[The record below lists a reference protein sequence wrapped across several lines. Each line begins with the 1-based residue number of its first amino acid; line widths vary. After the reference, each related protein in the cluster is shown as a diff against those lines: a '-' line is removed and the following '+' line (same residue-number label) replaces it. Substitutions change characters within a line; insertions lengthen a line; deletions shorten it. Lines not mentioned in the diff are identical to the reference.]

1 MPSKLEASS
10 PPDKGRRITQVA
22 GPTQVA
28 VCEGVVISRI
38 QPTPKSFR
46 VNTGDGGAL
55 RAGSNPWRTAQL
67 KITVRV
73 HQHVRRRDAYIR
85 RACVREKMEC
95 EAAHFG
101 ATVVR
106 ALVFARGASEVL
118 SEICRPVRRQGV
130 ARYQHGGLQIP
141 PQTRFGLIDTV
152 VNVDRLRPYKQ
163 RPPDLGP
170 SEEDA
175 QPEALIVDPRGGTW
189 WEVEDVVAHRWRKG
203 QRKFPKVQGFRAV
216 VR

>member
-1 MPSKLEASS
+1 
-10 PPDKGRRITQVA
+10 
-22 GPTQVA
+22 
-28 VCEGVVISRI
+28 
-38 QPTPKSFR
+38 
-46 VNTGDGGAL
+46 
-55 RAGSNPWRTAQL
+55 
-67 KITVRV
+67 
-73 HQHVRRRDAYIR
+73 
-85 RACVREKMEC
+85 MEC

-189 WEVEDVVAHRWRKG
+189 WEVEDVVAHRWCKG
-203 QRKFPKVQGFRAV
+203 QRKFLVRYKGFGPSFDEWKQEEDVSEQLVKDYDELCRLFCAQDLVTAATPAPTSSRAPASTPSEPDPS
-216 VR
+216 RRIQAQRRDRDERAARRRR